1 MKHTYKNTVKP
12 SEIVSHGRTFPSGLA
27 VFSCYSRD
35 LGQFRTDETGKA
47 AKAAALAHFN
57 REASK

>member
-1 MKHTYKNTVKP
+1 MKHTAKNTVKA
-12 SEIVSHGRTFPSGLA
+12 SEIVFHGANGQGLSI
-27 VFSCYSRD
+27 FTCYSRN

-57 REASK
+57 REARK

>member
-1 MKHTYKNTVKP
+1 MKTPMKNTVKA
-12 SEIVSHGRTFPSGLA
+12 SEIVSHGRAFPSGLA
-27 VFSCYSRD
+27 VFSCYSRG
-35 LGQFRTDETGKA
+35 LGSFRTDETGKA